1 MNGSVRMGNIRS
13 GRSRVQS
20 SLSGLTASGM
30 AASAAHWLSRS
41 SRPRDQRDPRG
52 RGGNSG
58 LDLTDTKRYPG
69 SLGPVPQQGARARLW
84 PTLSPRRLLCTWVLP
99 APGVRLAFRAAQ
111 PGQASK
117 TAAAALSRWP
127 RALGG
132 LAHVAPTRRFSP
144 VSHLRRDENRGP
156 C

>member
-1 MNGSVRMGNIRS
+1 MEWQRQQHTGSAARPGPGTSETLEVGVGSGQDNGSSNHR
-13 GRSRVQS
+13 
-20 SLSGLTASGM
+20 
-30 AASAAHWLSRS
+30 
-41 SRPRDQRDPRG
+41 
-52 RGGNSG
+52 NSG

-132 LAHVAPTRRFSP
+132 LAHVAPTRKFSP
-144 VSHLRRDENRGP
+144 VSHLWKDESRGP